1 MLNQAVY
8 NNNEKRIL
16 FTLSYIQSIDYNTNL
31 SKVEKWADLWIK
43 QYQNNLKQQ
52 VDFK

>member
-16 FTLSYIQSIDYNTNL
+16 FALSYIQSTDYNTRL
-31 SKVEKWADLWIK
+31 SEVEKWADL
-43 QYQNNLKQQ
+43 
-52 VDFK
+52 